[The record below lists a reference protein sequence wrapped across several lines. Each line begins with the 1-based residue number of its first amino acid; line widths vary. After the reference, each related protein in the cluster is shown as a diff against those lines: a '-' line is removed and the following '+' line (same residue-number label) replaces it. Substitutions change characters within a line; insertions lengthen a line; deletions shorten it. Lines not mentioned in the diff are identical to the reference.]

1 MVVMTGQR
9 KNLTAEI
16 IAEIIR
22 AIERLGVDSK
32 TLPEAPSTRTSA
44 LQAVEIGSFCNFK
57 IDHGT

>member
-1 MVVMTGQR
+1 MTGQR

-16 IAEIIR
+16 MVEIIR
-22 AIERLGVDSK
+22 AIERLGGDSK

-44 LQAVEIGSFCNFK
+44 LKAVEIGSFCNFK